1 MAHYV
6 KIGTEWKDV
15 TNILNFQPQDIGI
28 NQYVEGTRTSDTCCF
43 AKTKGACELRF
54 SNLLNLKHRIVI
66 SNSKD
71 EVHTAFPVSN
81 GSIYWHGDK

>member
-1 MAHYV
+1 MALYV

-28 NQYVEGTRTSDTCCF
+28 NQYVEGTRTSNTCCF
-43 AKTKGACELRF
+43 VKTKRACELCF